1 MVRAEV
7 VIMEDR
13 CFGCGYCEKFC
24 PQNCIS
30 NLGDKFN
37 AAGQSIPTF
46 AKPDNCTAC
55 GACVWMCPH
64 MALEVYQC
72 IEN

>member
-13 CFGCGYCEKFC
+13 CFGCGYCVKFC
-24 PQNCIS
+24 PQDCIS
-30 NLGDKFN
+30 ILSDKFN
-37 AAGQSIPTF
+37 AMGQSIPTF
-46 AKPDNCTAC
+46 VNSDRCTAC
-55 GACVWMCPH
+55 GACVWLCPH